1 MKKVGWVD
9 QICSRD
15 MDLKSS
21 LHDFPLFCEH
31 NKVSLKLGMILL
43 QNIVMR
49 LITVHIR
56 LNFYIVMSNKGRYI
70 DVTYGDHQQP
80 RCVEQS
86 FFTIL
91 NERNPFE
98 LLP

>member
-1 MKKVGWVD
+1 
-9 QICSRD
+9 
-15 MDLKSS
+15 MDLESS
-21 LHDFPLFCEH
+21 LHDFPLFYEH
-31 NKVSLKLGMILL
+31 NKVILKLGMISLH
-43 QNIVMR
+43 NIVMR
-49 LITVHIR
+49 LIIVHLR

-70 DVTYGDHQQP
+70 GVTYGDHQQP

-86 FFTIL
+86 FCTIL